1 MKTLFEISLTK
12 IKKLIILRLIPY
24 SKFETLPLYYQ
35 KLIEIQLEEYDR
47 AILDCT
53 IMDSLAELIFNKA
66 NNYPII
72 IEKILEITPWNKNYI
87 NLHQDIYSSQVN
99 IYISG

>member
-12 IKKLIILRLIPY
+12 IKKLIIMGLLPY
-24 SKFETLPLYYQ
+24 SKFETFPLYYQ
-35 KLIEIQLEEYDR
+35 KLIEIKLEEYDR
-47 AILDCT
+47 SKLDCI
-53 IMDSLAELIFNKA
+53 IMDSLSDLIFNKA

-72 IEKILEITPWNKNYI
+72 TEKILEITPWNKNYI
-87 NLHQDIYSSQVN
+87 KLHQDIYSSQVN